1 MYSDVANAIACSI
14 KEDMHERGILICEK
28 DIGVAIATN
37 KLLSICVA
45 QRHDT
50 FSSELAKK
58 SNNAQFMIMG
68 AKVIGLELA
77 KKLMGPRSNSEFESR
92 TSTAKV
98 ERINHYDQLYST

>member
-1 MYSDVANAIACSI
+1 
-14 KEDMHERGILICEK
+14 MHERGILICEK
-28 DIGVAIATN
+28 DIGVAIAN
-37 KLLSICVA
+37 KVVGICVA

-58 SNNAQFMIMG
+58 SNNAQFMTMD

-98 ERINHYDQLYST
+98 ERINHYDQLS

>member
-28 DIGVAIATN
+28 DIGVAIAN
-37 KLLSICVA
+37 KVQGICVA
-45 QRHDT
+45 LCHDT

-58 SNNAQFMIMG
+58 SNNAQFMTMD

-77 KKLMGPRSNSEFESR
+77 KKTYGTMVNF
-92 TSTAKV
+92 
-98 ERINHYDQLYST
+98 